1 MFRVF
6 MLTALFFLLISAQL
20 IRVIPNALFLGA
32 IGGMVI
38 CFSLL
43 QLSGRRIP
51 IKKESKVSHAAIG
64 ALTGFVGGLSA
75 VWGPPTVAFL
85 TVMDVEKKE
94 HIRTQGVV
102 YGVGAL
108 ALTFSHLSTG
118 ILNLNTLIFSA
129 ILIPAAIFGM
139 RLGRTI
145 QDRIDQ
151 SIFMKA
157 TLFVLM
163 VAGVNLIRR
172 AFFA

>member
-1 MFRVF
+1 
-6 MLTALFFLLISAQL
+6 
-20 IRVIPNALFLGA
+20 
-32 IGGMVI
+32 
-38 CFSLL
+38 
-43 QLSGRRIP
+43 
-51 IKKESKVSHAAIG
+51 
-64 ALTGFVGGLSA
+64 
-75 VWGPPTVAFL
+75 
-85 TVMDVEKKE
+85 MDVEKKE

>member
-1 MFRVF
+1 
-6 MLTALFFLLISAQL
+6 
-20 IRVIPNALFLGA
+20 
-32 IGGMVI
+32 
-38 CFSLL
+38 
-43 QLSGRRIP
+43 
-51 IKKESKVSHAAIG
+51 
-64 ALTGFVGGLSA
+64 LSA

-118 ILNLNTLIFSA
+118 ILNLNTLIYSA